1 MFIHRSYPLKVM
13 LGWTTKF
20 IVVFFIIDAIPVL
33 LHYLVGPNI
42 VLVPWLPITL
52 IGTALAF
59 YLGFKANSSYD
70 RLWEAR
76 KAWGGIVN
84 DSRSFTVMVSTYVKG
99 ENSEEIHELKRKMI
113 RRHVAWLTAMRFQL
127 RERRTWEHNN
137 LRDNEGYRAAT
148 QVDEFENKLEESIK
162 PYLSEE
168 DAQHVLGKM
177 NRATHL
183 LHLQMQDLAKLNN
196 AGYLDSFHHAEIGNM
211 IRSLFDQQGISE
223 RIKNFP
229 FPRQYASLNFYYVWI
244 FICLLPFGMVGEFI
258 KLGDGLVW
266 LNIPFCALISWVF
279 YTMEM
284 IGDYSENPFEGSFN
298 DVPVTAL
305 SRTIEIDL
313 LEILG
318 ETDIPQPRTPK
329 NGVLF

>member
-1 MFIHRSYPLKVM
+1 MV
-13 LGWTTKF
+13 GWTTKF
-20 IVVFFIIDAIPVL
+20 IAVFVVISAVPVI
-33 LHYLVGPNI
+33 LHRFLHVDHI
-42 VLVPWLPITL
+42 LIPWLPIAL

-59 YLGFKANSSYD
+59 YLGFKANASYD

-76 KAWGGIVN
+76 KVWGGIVN
-84 DSRSFTVMVSTYVKG
+84 DSRTWATMVSTYISG
-99 ENSEEIHELKRKMI
+99 DNSEAIKDIKKKIIM
-113 RRHVAWLTAMRFQL
+113 RHVAWLTAMRFQL
-127 RERRTWEHNN
+127 RERRSWEHNN
-137 LRDNEGYRAAT
+137 LRDSPEYRAAT
-148 QVDEFENKLEESIK
+148 MVDEFENDMKGSIQ
-162 PYLSEE
+162 PYLTGEE
-168 DAQHVLGKM
+168 LDHILSKQNK
-177 NRATHL
+177 ATHL
-183 LHLQMQDLAKLNN
+183 LHLQMQELAGLHSK
-196 AGYLDSFHHAEIGNM
+196 GYLDNFRHMEMGNM
-211 IRSLFDQQGISE
+211 VRSMFDQQGMAE

-244 FICLLPFGMVGEFI
+244 FIFLLPFGMIGEFI
-258 KLGDGLVW
+258 KLGESFVW
-266 LNIPFCALISWVF
+266 LNIPFCTLISWVF

-318 ETDIPQPRTPK
+318 EKEIPAPRAPK